1 MARIVVI
8 DSSPLIGLAIVDGLA
23 WLPKL
28 FDVVKLPESVKQ
40 EMLPGKAARGEQAI
54 AQALAAGWLKVWPET
69 IAPTHE
75 IDLDAGETDCI
86 NLGLS
91 HIDGVLLIMDERA
104 GRAVAKEKGLRV
116 TGTAAIIGLAKKQG
130 LIPSARVVFEV
141 LHASDFRISAAVIK
155 QVLVSVN
162 EKIYPEVFTEQSQDT
177 LSEWNPAADDETYA
191 DL

>member
-28 FDVVKLPESVKQ
+28 FDVVFLPESVKQ
-40 EMLPGKAARGEQAI
+40 EVLPGKAARGEQAI
-54 AQALAAGWLKVWPET
+54 AQAIAAGWLKVWPET
-69 IAPTHE
+69 IAPQLE

-91 HIDGVLLIMDERA
+91 HVDGVLIIMDERA

-116 TGTAAIIGLAKKQG
+116 IGTAAIIGLAKKQG

-141 LHASDFRISAAVIK
+141 LHASDFRISAAVIN

-162 EKIYPEVFTEQSQDT
+162 EKIYPDILTEQSQGT
-177 LSEWNPAADDETYA
+177 LSEWNSAADDESYA

>member
-28 FDVVKLPESVKQ
+28 FDEVFLPESVKQ
-40 EMLPGKAARGEQAI
+40 EVLPGKAVRGEEAI
-54 AQALAAGWLKVWPET
+54 AHAITSGWLKIWPEP
-69 IAPTHE
+69 IAPHTD
-75 IDLDAGETDCI
+75 IDLDEGETDCI

-91 HIDGVLLIMDERA
+91 HADGVLLIMDERA

-116 TGTAAIIGLAKKQG
+116 IGTAAIIGMAKKQG
-130 LIPSARVVFEV
+130 LIPSAREVFEV
-141 LHASDFRISAAVIK
+141 LHSSDFRISAAVIN

-162 EKIYPEVFTEQSQDT
+162 E
-177 LSEWNPAADDETYA
+177 
-191 DL
+191 